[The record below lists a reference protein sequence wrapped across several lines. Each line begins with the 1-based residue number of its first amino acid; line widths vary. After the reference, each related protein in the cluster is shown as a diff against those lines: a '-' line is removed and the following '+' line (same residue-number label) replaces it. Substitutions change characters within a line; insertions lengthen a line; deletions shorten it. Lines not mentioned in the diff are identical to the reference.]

1 MFMQRVLSRRLWA
14 FTLLELLVAVLIIG
28 ILAAIAIPTFLGQ
41 RNRAYDTEAISALKN
56 TQTAIMTVLAGEL
69 EMPRPVEALVAALE
83 EIEPVY
89 TFVAVNPANAA
100 GYDAD
105 GPEHVG
111 SRWSDGGSE
120 ILVWYGSI
128 YAAKLSESGTCFV
141 TRMLEPSGE
150 WQWLRFDPNE
160 VLTEEGGP
168 MPCGGLEFISELAD
182 SDGLVWTDDPQGK
195 KL

>member
-1 MFMQRVLSRRLWA
+1 PVHLSWSPSGHGLRLGVCSQSRFLVFRRNSACLAADLVGASLFETMFMQRVLSRRLRA
-14 FTLLELLVAVLIIG
+14 FTLVELLVAVLLIG

-111 SRWSDGGSE
+111 SR
-120 ILVWYGSI
+120 
-128 YAAKLSESGTCFV
+128 
-141 TRMLEPSGE
+141 
-150 WQWLRFDPNE
+150 
-160 VLTEEGGP
+160 
-168 MPCGGLEFISELAD
+168 
-182 SDGLVWTDDPQGK
+182 
-195 KL
+195 